1 MSISYHIFKCHSQL
15 FYEGTE
21 TDMTQKTG
29 FAYHPDYLN
38 HDTGPG
44 HPERPDRLR
53 ASLAVLQQSDVW
65 DQLHQ
70 IEPTPASVEQI
81 AYAHNPAYS
90 EHIRQHCEKEI
101 PLAYDTTV
109 GFESF
114 DIALL
119 STGGVLR
126 AADAVVTSSV
136 KNAFAMVRPPGHHA
150 TPGQSMGFCLF
161 NNIAV
166 TARYLQ
172 REHSVGKV
180 AIVDWDVHH
189 GNGTQDI
196 FYEDESVFF
205 FSIHQSP
212 LYPGTGSNRERGN
225 GKAYGTTLNVP
236 MPAGSGDDEYTQ
248 VFTDVLIPV
257 LRDFSPEFLLISAG
271 FDAHYL
277 DPLAGTE
284 LTADGFA
291 TLTDLMLELA
301 EETTSGRVV
310 SALEGGYSLEGV
322 SESVVAHVERLAKG

>member
-1 MSISYHIFKCHSQL
+1 
-15 FYEGTE
+15 
-21 TDMTQKTG
+21 MTQKTG
-29 FAYHPDYLN
+29 FAYHLDYLN

-53 ASLAVLQQSDVW
+53 ASLAALQQSDVW
-65 DQLHQ
+65 DQLHH
-70 IEPTPASVEQI
+70 IEPTPASVAQI

-90 EHIRQHCEKEI
+90 EHIRQHCEREI
-101 PLAYDTTV
+101 PLTYDTTV
-109 GFESF
+109 CHESF

-126 AADAVVTSSV
+126 AADAVATGVV
-136 KNAFAMVRPPGHHA
+136 QNAFAMVRPPGHHA

-172 REHSVGKV
+172 REHGVGKV

-196 FYEDESVFF
+196 FYQDDSVFF

-212 LYPGTGSNRERGN
+212 LYPGTGSSRERGS
-225 GKAYGTTLNVP
+225 GEAQGTTLNVP
-236 MPAGSGDDEYTQ
+236 VPSGSGDDVYIR
-248 VFTDVLIPV
+248 VFTDTLIPV

-284 LTADGFA
+284 ITAEGFA
-291 TLTDLMLELA
+291 TLTDLLLAFA

-310 SALEGGYSLEGV
+310 SALEGGYSLEGI
-322 SESVVAHVERLAKG
+322 SESVVAHVDRLAKV

>member
-1 MSISYHIFKCHSQL
+1 
-15 FYEGTE
+15 
-21 TDMTQKTG
+21 MTQKTG

-53 ASLAVLQQSDVW
+53 ASLAALQQSGVW

-70 IEPTPASVEQI
+70 IEPTSASVEQI

-90 EHIRQHCEKEI
+90 EYIRQHCEKEI
-101 PLAYDTTV
+101 PLTYDTTV

-126 AADAVVTSSV
+126 AADAVAAGEV

-161 NNIAV
+161 NNIAI

-172 REHSVGKV
+172 REHGVGKV

-212 LYPGTGSNRERGN
+212 LYPGTGSSRERGS
-225 GKAYGTTLNVP
+225 GKGRGTTLNVP
-236 MPAGSGDDEYTQ
+236 VPAGSGDAEYVK
-248 VFTDVLIPV
+248 VFTDILIPA

-284 LTADGFA
+284 LTANGFA
-291 TLTDLMLELA
+291 TLTDLMLAFA
-301 EETTSGRVV
+301 EETTSERVV

-322 SESVVAHVERLAKG
+322 SESVVAHVERLAKKGS

>member
-1 MSISYHIFKCHSQL
+1 
-15 FYEGTE
+15 
-21 TDMTQKTG
+21 MTQKTG
-29 FAYHPDYLN
+29 FVYHSDYLN

-53 ASLAVLQQSDVW
+53 ASLTALQQSDVW
-65 DQLHQ
+65 DQLHR

-90 EHIRQHCEKEI
+90 EHIRLHCEREI
-101 PLAYDTTV
+101 PLTYDTTV
-109 GFESF
+109 CHESF
-114 DIALL
+114 EIALL

-126 AADAVVTSSV
+126 AADAVATGVV
-136 KNAFAMVRPPGHHA
+136 QNAFAMVRPPGHHA

-172 REHSVGKV
+172 REHGIGKV

-196 FYEDESVFF
+196 FYEDASVFF

-212 LYPGTGSNRERGN
+212 LYPGTGSSRERGG
-225 GKAYGTTLNVP
+225 GKAHGTTLNVP
-236 MPAGSGDDEYTQ
+236 MPPGSGDDEYTK
-248 VFTDVLIPV
+248 VFTDTLIPA
-257 LRDFSPEFLLISAG
+257 LRAFSPEFLLISAG

-284 LTADGFA
+284 ITADGFA
-291 TLTDLMLELA
+291 TLTDLLLAFA

-322 SESVVAHVERLAKG
+322 SESVVAHVERLAKV

>member
-1 MSISYHIFKCHSQL
+1 
-15 FYEGTE
+15 
-21 TDMTQKTG
+21 MTQKTG
-29 FAYHPDYLN
+29 FAYHSDYLN

-44 HPERPDRLR
+44 HPERPDRLH
-53 ASLAVLQQSDVW
+53 ASLAALQQSDVW
-65 DQLHQ
+65 EQLLPV
-70 IEPTPASVEQI
+70 EPTPASVAQI

-90 EHIRQHCEKEI
+90 EHIRQHCEREI
-101 PLAYDTTV
+101 PLTYDTTV
-109 GFESF
+109 CHESF
-114 DIALL
+114 EIALL

-126 AADAVVTSSV
+126 AADAVATGIVQ
-136 KNAFAMVRPPGHHA
+136 NAFAMVRPPGHHA

-166 TARYLQ
+166 AARYLQ
-172 REHSVGKV
+172 QEHGVGKV

-196 FYEDESVFF
+196 FYEDDSVFF

-212 LYPGTGSNRERGN
+212 LYPGTGSSRERGS
-225 GKAYGTTLNVP
+225 GKAHGTTLNVP
-236 MPAGSGDDEYTQ
+236 MPPGSGDDEYTR
-248 VFTDVLIPV
+248 VFTDILIPA

-284 LTADGFA
+284 ITADGFA
-291 TLTDLMLELA
+291 TLTDLVLAFA
-301 EETTSGRVV
+301 EEVTSGRVV

-322 SESVVAHVERLAKG
+322 SESVVAHVDRLTKV

>member
-1 MSISYHIFKCHSQL
+1 
-15 FYEGTE
+15 
-21 TDMTQKTG
+21 MTQKTG

-38 HDTGPG
+38 HNTGPG

-53 ASLAVLQQSDVW
+53 ASLAALQQSDVW

-70 IEPTPASVEQI
+70 VEPTPASVEQLT
-81 AYAHNPAYS
+81 YAHNLAYP
-90 EHIRQHCEKEI
+90 EHIRQHCEQEI
-101 PLAYDTTV
+101 PLTYDTTV

-126 AADAVVTSSV
+126 AADAVTTGEV

-172 REHSVGKV
+172 REHGVGKV

-212 LYPGTGSNRERGN
+212 LYPGTGSSRERGS
-225 GKAYGTTLNVP
+225 GKAHGTTLNVP
-236 MPAGSGDDEYTQ
+236 MPAGSGDDEYINI
-248 VFTDVLIPV
+248 FTNVLVPA

-277 DPLAGTE
+277 DPLSGTE

-291 TLTDLMLELA
+291 ALTDLMLA
-301 EETTSGRVV
+301 FAQETTSGRVV

-322 SESVVAHVERLAKG
+322 SESVVAHIERLAKEHD

>member
-1 MSISYHIFKCHSQL
+1 
-15 FYEGTE
+15 
-21 TDMTQKTG
+21 MTQKTG
-29 FAYHPDYLN
+29 FIYHIDYLN

-53 ASLAVLQQSDVW
+53 ASLAALQQSEVW
-65 DQLHQ
+65 TQLHH
-70 IEPTPASVEQI
+70 IEPTPATIEQI
-81 AYAHNPAYS
+81 AYAHKPGYS
-90 EHIRQHCEKEI
+90 EYIKQSCEAEI
-101 PLAYDTTV
+101 PLTYDTPV
-109 GFESF
+109 VQESF

-126 AADAVVTSSV
+126 AAEAVATGKVR
-136 KNAFAMVRPPGHHA
+136 NAFALVRPPGHHA

-172 REHSVGKV
+172 REHGVGKV

-196 FYEDESVFF
+196 FYEDSSVLF

-212 LYPGTGSNRERGN
+212 LYPGTGSRYEQGSGDAR
-225 GKAYGTTLNVP
+225 GTTLNVP
-236 MPAGSGDDEYTQ
+236 MPAGSGDDEYIG
-248 VFTDVLIPV
+248 VFTNTLIPA
-257 LRDFSPEFLLISAG
+257 LREFSPEFLLISAG

-277 DPLAGTE
+277 DPLAGLE
-284 LTADGFA
+284 ITAAGFSA
-291 TLTDLMLELA
+291 LTDMLLEVA
-301 EETTSGRVV
+301 EGRVV

-322 SESVVAHVERLAKG
+322 SESVVAHVKRLVTF